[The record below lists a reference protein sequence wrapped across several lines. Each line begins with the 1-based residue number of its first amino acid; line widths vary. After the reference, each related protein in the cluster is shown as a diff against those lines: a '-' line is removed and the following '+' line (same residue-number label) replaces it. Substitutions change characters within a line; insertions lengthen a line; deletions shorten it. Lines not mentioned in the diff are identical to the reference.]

1 MSATHQLKDLQE
13 LGIDSRF
20 LIDELT
26 NFQQRNEEI
35 HFLLSLVIN
44 EYEENMPEDSFSYVP
59 HLEGI
64 ATLLDAQRFIMRS
77 FQKYIES
84 GDIKDMQSLMV

>member
-1 MSATHQLKDLQE
+1 MSTTHQLKDLQE

-35 HFLLSLVIN
+35 HFLLSLIMT
-44 EYEENMPEDSFSYVP
+44 EYEENMPEDSFSYIP

-64 ATLLDAQRFIMRS
+64 VSLLEAQKFVMYS

-84 GDIKDMQSLMV
+84 GDIKDMQGLMV